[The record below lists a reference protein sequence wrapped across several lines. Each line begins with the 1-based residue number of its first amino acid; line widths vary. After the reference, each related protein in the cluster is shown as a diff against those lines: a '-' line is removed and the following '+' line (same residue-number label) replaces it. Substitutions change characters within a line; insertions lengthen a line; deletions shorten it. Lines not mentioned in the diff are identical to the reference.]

1 MLRDWII
8 LFFGVLYMFL
18 DVGLFLRKNTYYA
31 IRQTIVASSMVAA
44 IIMLIEGMDEY
55 LISLI
60 IFSIGLVVILS
71 MKGIREFSTVNATK

>member
-1 MLRDWII
+1 
-8 LFFGVLYMFL
+8 
-18 DVGLFLRKNTYYA
+18 
-31 IRQTIVASSMVAA
+31 MVAA